1 MKKHS
6 ILQVLMRK
14 ADDLQSH
21 FDKES
26 LTAALQSF
34 LYTCQPYFIHL
45 ESSARSTV
53 HYMKEICLFNNGKA
67 VVSSVL
73 TVSSYHSTSVSH
85 FYIGQ
90 FCLGQIRVTTF
101 RYCKPTP
108 YLARVNTGLYKRM
121 RWNIKH
127 FLSGITSVLTV
138 ALMGFSFFLCYED
151 VLVRHAESDR
161 NIQGVPQSNMVRMWS
176 IGKWVQVD
184 PNPDTEDI
192 YEWILCEV
200 PKANYQTLLLLGTD
214 EPSCCTATDFLQQ
227 LLLSDSRV
235 I

>member
-1 MKKHS
+1 
-6 ILQVLMRK
+6 
-14 ADDLQSH
+14 
-21 FDKES
+21 
-26 LTAALQSF
+26 
-34 LYTCQPYFIHL
+34 
-45 ESSARSTV
+45 
-53 HYMKEICLFNNGKA
+53 MKEICLFNNGKA

-121 RWNIKH
+121 RWNVQRLEYEMELQTDKEH
-127 FLSGITSVLTV
+127 
-138 ALMGFSFFLCYED
+138 FFLCYED

-227 LLLSDSRV
+227 LLTHNQTFNF
-235 I
+235 IK